1 MANTFKNYLAAS
13 VGTSAST
20 VYTVGG
26 STTATTI
33 GLNIAN
39 RVTSQ
44 IKVSAYITSGG
55 TDYYI
60 VRDAPIPAG
69 SALSVLD
76 GKIVLEAA
84 DVVKVVSDTA
94 SSADVVL
101 SVLEQT

>member
-1 MANTFKNYLAAS
+1 MNVFKNYLASS
-13 VGTSAST
+13 VGTSPST
-20 VYTVGG
+20 VYTVGAG
-26 STTATTI
+26 TTSVTI
-33 GLNIAN
+33 GMNIAN
-39 RVTSQ
+39 IETTQ
-44 IKVSAYITSGG
+44 ITVDAYITSGG

-60 VRDAPIPAG
+60 VKNAPIPAG

-76 GKIVLEAA
+76 GKIILEAA

>member
-1 MANTFKNYLAAS
+1 MANTFKNYLASS

-33 GLNIAN
+33 GMNIAN
-39 RVTSQ
+39 ITASQ
-44 IKVSAYITSGG
+44 ILVDAYITSGG

-60 VRDAPIPAG
+60 VKNAPIPSG